1 MGDEWKGAFST
12 ICSGDIASQR
22 DAFLKRFTL
31 QFSNQGLEAK
41 EVVKLG
47 YSAADMFIEKSKNG
61 NGKNLQYAGV
71 EFGDVYTE
79 FCGENMTFVQRKK
92 TFAPFDL
99 DNNGLIDLAEFLLYY
114 YRDKIVAGYKD
125 RHDVTDVDNEAEA
138 LMKEMNESA
147 LYVDPKLESAV
158 LGLAK
163 LAKSYEES
171 VEAAKKEAQEGGGV
185 KKVQLGGN
193 LKKLENKYEE
203 DKKSFISEEA
213 IAKKKAQVAKK
224 AEAIVGEMK
233 AILDKED
240 EEARGPQKK

>member
-1 MGDEWKGAFST
+1 MGDAWKDAFST
-12 ICSGDIASQR
+12 VCSGDIASQR

-31 QFSNQGLEAK
+31 QFSKQELEAK

-47 YSAADMFIEKSKNG
+47 YAAADMFIEKSKSG
-61 NGKNLQYAGV
+61 NGKSLQYAGV

-99 DNNGLIDLAEFLLYY
+99 DNNGLIDLAEFLLYF
-114 YRDKIVAGYKD
+114 YRDKIVAAYKD
-125 RHDVTDVDNEAEA
+125 RHGVSEVDNEAEA
-138 LMKEMNESA
+138 LMKEMNETA
-147 LYVDPKLESAV
+147 MYIDPKLDSAV
-158 LGLAK
+158 LGLAN
-163 LAKSYEES
+163 LAASYEAS

-193 LKKLENKYEE
+193 LKKLETKYEE
-203 DKKSFISEEA
+203 DKKGFISEDA
-213 IAKKKAQVAKK
+213 IAKKKGQVAKK

-240 EEARGPQKK
+240 EDARGPQKK